1 MAQECSVIM
10 SAMMCHMRSNP
21 KRSQSSPQSVARANR
36 ISACPNL
43 GCDCDTVRFFLR
55 CLKASQSH
63 PKGDFFAA
71 FWSSF
76 WKCTSCSW
84 VSRHRAALKIVTPLM
99 RTAVLQRCQSDK
111 FSKNCSRR
119 LYTLFVALLHICYA
133 VFMRPSWTFC
143 WLAMIHSNFK
153 LYHIQYIINR
163 HHNIMVSLF
172 IMWRML
178 LEPRI
183 CMLAAVPWLRFWRC
197 SIVSGPSCCVE
208 KGHIWSYMVISV
220 LVRCSKAFG
229 AHGFHFLP
237 IRVLI

>member
-21 KRSQSSPQSVARANR
+21 KHSQSSPQSVARANR

-133 VFMRPSWTFC
+133 VFM
-143 WLAMIHSNFK
+143 N
-153 LYHIQYIINR
+153 
-163 HHNIMVSLF
+163 
-172 IMWRML
+172 L
-178 LEPRI
+178 LEHFADSLWFIPI
-183 CMLAAVPWLRFWRC
+183 SNCIIYSTS
-197 SIVSGPSCCVE
+197 SIV
-208 KGHIWSYMVISV
+208 IIISWCHC
-220 LVRCSKAFG
+220 L
-229 AHGFHFLP
+229 
-237 IRVLI
+237 